1 MGESRYNRSGL
12 EKISANLI
20 ELKQE
25 IRKRQ
30 KSIKSGLRNRRRL
43 FCLFGLLKNEDPKVR
58 KNAALILGEMECED
72 AAEPLFEAYQKEETL
87 FVRSAYLKALEA
99 YDCGNMVPE
108 LKLCLEKLD
117 AREVPPEEEKHRREE
132 AGALQKLLLKQEKQ
146 KKHRFTGFDERLEV
160 ILLTNRLHR
169 EVTLDLIEQA
179 EAAEKTAL
187 LAEVCVSLPQTC
199 IKSVKSGPGPKCCFP
214 FQEPE

>member
-1 MGESRYNRSGL
+1 MGESRYEQIRLGKNIR
-12 EKISANLI
+12 ANLI

-25 IRKRQ
+25 IREEAK
-30 KSIKSGLRNRRRL
+30 KRRL
-43 FCLFGLLKNEDPKVR
+43 AYETGGDYSVFFGLLKNEDPKVR

-72 AAEPLFEAYQKEETL
+72 AAESLFEAYQKEETL

-117 AREVPPEEEKHRREE
+117 AREVPPEEDKHRREE

-146 KKHRFTGFDERLEV
+146 K
-160 ILLTNRLHR
+160 
-169 EVTLDLIEQA
+169 
-179 EAAEKTAL
+179 
-187 LAEVCVSLPQTC
+187 
-199 IKSVKSGPGPKCCFP
+199 
-214 FQEPE
+214 